1 MVDYFRLAHAG
12 DDSGDSFA
20 LLVSHDSQE
29 ASFLRHGGGRRLLHS
44 AVAFPVFHHGDL
56 VEWD

>member
-1 MVDYFRLAHAG
+1 LVDYFRLSHAG

-20 LLVSHDSQE
+20 LLVSDDSQE
-29 ASFLRHGGGRRLLHS
+29 ASFLRHGGDGCLLDT
-44 AVAFPVFHHGDL
+44 AGAFSDFHHGDL